1 MVVQVAVPSGRTE
14 GLRRA
19 SARLVPLVA
28 FVVLPVALYAYAFLN
43 APLFFD
49 FQVFWAAGRDVLAGN
64 SPYPPVDAAVLST
77 EQNFVYP
84 AAAAYLMAPLSI
96 LPLNVAGAIF
106 TAFAVGA
113 VPLALRL
120 LGVRDW
126 RCYGA
131 ALLSAPVIH
140 GAIVG
145 AISALLA
152 LALAAAWRWRD
163 RRAVVVPLVALLV
176 VSKVFLWPLG
186 LWLLVTGRVRSAF
199 AAAGL
204 SLAAVLAG
212 WAALGFAGLADY
224 PRLLSLLSEL
234 LQGEGY
240 SPVALALSLGAPE
253 SAAKLLA
260 YAAGAA
266 AVAACVAL
274 GRRPRSEQADLATL
288 CAALAAA
295 LLLSPIVWSH
305 YLTVLFVPIAVV
317 RPRLS
322 GLWLVPLV
330 LWFTPAQSDGVA
342 WRVAVGF
349 AVMLIP
355 LVWIAWEAHRRHA
368 PALPSGELP
377 QAAPAQ
383 A

>member
-1 MVVQVAVPSGRTE
+1 VVVQTAVVSRRFD

-19 SARLVPLVA
+19 AAQLVPLVA
-28 FVVLPVALYAYAFLN
+28 FAILPVVIYAYAFAK

-49 FQVFWAAGRDVLAGN
+49 FEVFWSAGRDVLAGR

-77 EQNFVYP
+77 EANFVYP
-84 AAAAYLMAPLSI
+84 AVAAYLMAPLSL
-96 LPLNVAGAIF
+96 LPLAQAGAIF
-106 TAFAVGA
+106 TLLAIGA
-113 VPLALRL
+113 VPLALWL

-131 ALLSAPVIH
+131 AVVSAPILH
-140 GAIVG
+140 GAVVG

-152 LALAAAWRWRD
+152 LALAVVWRWRD
-163 RRAVVVPLVALLV
+163 RPLVVAPLVALLV

-186 LWLLVTGRVRSAF
+186 LWLLVTRRVRSAF
-199 AAAGL
+199 AAAGIAVV
-204 SLAAVLAG
+204 AAFAG

-224 PRLLSLLSEL
+224 PQLLALLSDLLAEK
-234 LQGEGY
+234 GY
-240 SPVALALSLGAPE
+240 SPVALGLSLGAPE

-260 YAAGAA
+260 YVTGAV

-274 GRRPRSEQADLATL
+274 ARRRSQEADLASL

-295 LLLSPIVWSH
+295 LLLSPIVWTH

-317 RPRLS
+317 RQRLS

-330 LWFTPAQSDGVA
+330 LWATPAQSDGLA
-342 WRVAVGF
+342 WRVVVGF
-349 AVMLIP
+349 VVMLAP
-355 LVWIAWEAHRRHA
+355 LVWIAYESRRRRSLA
-368 PALPSGELP
+368 AASREL
-377 QAAPAQ
+377 QLAAAAQ

>member
-1 MVVQVAVPSGRTE
+1 MSGRRAE

-19 SARLVPLVA
+19 SARLLPLVA
-28 FVVLPVALYAYAFLN
+28 FVVLPLAIYAYTFLK

-49 FQVFWAAGRDVLAGN
+49 FQVFWEAGRDVLAGN
-64 SPYPPVDAAVLST
+64 SPYPPVDAAVLAT

-84 AAAAYLMAPLSI
+84 AAAAYLIAPFSL

-106 TAFAVGA
+106 TVLSIGA

-131 ALLSAPVIH
+131 AVLSAPVLH

-152 LALAAAWRWRD
+152 LALAAGWRWRD
-163 RRAVVVPLVALLV
+163 RPIVVAPLVALLV

-186 LWLLVTGRVRSAF
+186 LWLLVTGRTRSAF

-204 SLAAVLAG
+204 SLAAAFAG

-224 PRLLSLLSEL
+224 PRLLSLLSDL

-253 SAAKLLA
+253 SAARLLA
-260 YAAGAA
+260 YGAGGA
-266 AVAACVAL
+266 AVAACVVL
-274 GRRPRSEQADLATL
+274 GRRRSEGADLASL
-288 CAALAAA
+288 CVALAAA
-295 LLLSPIVWSH
+295 LLLSPIVWTH
-305 YLTVLFVPIAVV
+305 YLTVLFVPIAIL

-330 LWFTPAQSDGVA
+330 LWLTPAQSDGVA
-342 WRVAVGF
+342 WRVVVGF

-355 LVWIAWEAHRRHA
+355 LVWIAYEAHRRRP
-368 PALPSGELP
+368 PALRSGELP
-377 QAAPAQ
+377 LPAPAQ